1 MLEYVIQPE
10 RKATLQFA
18 LHAAMLFVAS
28 LLPWPWLADM
38 YVWAFDA
45 VANAVLLLINSTSP
59 VQLHFIPPAD
69 FTVAGTEASQGE
81 TGSASVAISAL
92 AAKDVAEA
100 TLTITAAD
108 ISTPIT
114 AALANTDGSWK
125 TTIGG
130 IPAGSNRTFALSA
143 TDTAGAE
150 KYRGQTTGITIT
162 ANQTQE
168 VAITLQQASASAAFS
183 DAAPVI
189 DLLQASS
196 ASVHPGATVN
206 LSVSA
211 HDPDPSD
218 TLSYT
223 WTSANGTLS
232 SSSAPSTT
240 WTAPATLGT
249 YPVMVAVRDA
259 QQETVTSLV
268 QIFVTAAPPPVPI
281 PGSTHWTLLGLLA
294 AAGVVSLNIGKYKRA
309 VVGVRR

>member
-1 MLEYVIQPE
+1 MRLAQLKDVGVREIG
-10 RKATLQFA
+10 A
-18 LHAAMLFVAS
+18 LALS
-28 LLPWPWLADM
+28 LTVGLSTA
-38 YVWAFDA
+38 
-45 VANAVLLLINSTSP
+45 LITGCES
-59 VQLHFIPPAD
+59 AK
-69 FTVAGTEASQGE
+69 TEASQGE
-81 TGSASVAISAL
+81 TGSASVVISAL
-92 AAKDVAEA
+92 TAKDVAEA

-114 AALANTDGSWK
+114 AALANTDGNWK